1 MGGMNPFGAVELAG
15 KAGLAYLR
23 RSRVAVTVNEDYD
36 TFSANVDES
45 GVRSFFFPV
54 DTPEQLTQL
63 SGNPD
68 RLIYTKPHR
77 WVVKNNGY
85 VLGSTAFE
93 FAVQSLNATV
103 ALIGGKPVVYEG
115 IEETRGIA
123 VVPPPAGGP
132 TTGSF
137 LSVSLDEE
145 SIDCRGG
152 DNPGAPSIPFRYEI
166 RQGETAI
173 FRVIA
178 HSTHPRAWFLRLVF
192 VVNGKK
198 VQYDVRRENDED
210 FVTLPVYYDGITASY
225 RWERDHW
232 EQVETYR
239 RHRP

>member
-1 MGGMNPFGAVELAG
+1 MDPIGAVQLTGQA
-15 KAGLAYLR
+15 ALAYLR
-23 RSRVAVTVNEDYD
+23 RARVTVAVNEDYD
-36 TFSANVDES
+36 TFSADVDES
-45 GVRSFFFPV
+45 GVKSFFFPV
-54 DTPEQLTQL
+54 DSPDQLTPL

-68 RLIYTKPHR
+68 RLMYSKPYP
-77 WVVKNNGY
+77 WVAKNKGY
-85 VLGSTAFE
+85 VLGTTAFE

-132 TTGSF
+132 ITGSF
-137 LSVSLDEE
+137 LSVSLDDE

-166 RQGETAI
+166 RQGETEI

-178 HSTHPRAWFLRLVF
+178 HTTNPHVWFLRLIF

-198 VQYDVRRENDED
+198 VQYDVRRENGED
-210 FVTLPVYYDGITASY
+210 FATLPHYYSGITASY
-225 RWERDHW
+225 QWDQGRWEPVD
-232 EQVETYR
+232 TYR
-239 RHRP
+239 HPGT